1 MRFQDKIAIVT
12 GGSSGM
18 GKELATQ
25 FVAEGGSV
33 VVNGRDEAKIERAI
47 RQIDP
52 SGKRAVAYVGDV
64 ALPATGQA
72 LVKTAFD
79 RFGRLDVLFNNAGI
93 FAPKPFIEVTEAE
106 YDRFLDNILKGT
118 FFTAQAAA
126 RAMKAAGRGGA
137 IVQTGSMWAL
147 QAIGATPSSAYS
159 AAKAGVHALVKNL
172 AIELAPDKIRVNAIA
187 PAVIETPVYDTFL
200 TPEQVKA
207 VLPTFNAFHPLGRNG
222 QVADAAEALL
232 FLASDEASFIT
243 GVVLPVDGGVMAG
256 RQ

>member
-1 MRFQDKIAIVT
+1 MRFQNKVAIVT
-12 GGSSGM
+12 GGASGI
-18 GKELATQ
+18 GKEVATR

-33 VVNGRDEAKIERAI
+33 VINGRNAKKTETAAHE
-47 RQIDP
+47 IDP
-52 SGKRAVAYVGDV
+52 SGKHVAVHVGDV
-64 ALPATGQA
+64 ALPATGEA
-72 LVKTAFD
+72 LVKTAID
-79 RFGRLDVLFNNAGI
+79 RFTRLDVLFNNAGI
-93 FAPKPFIEVTEAE
+93 FAPKPFIEVTEEE
-106 YDRFLDNILKGT
+106 YDRFLNAILKGS

-126 RAMKAAGRGGA
+126 KAMKAAGKGGA

-187 PAVIETPVYDTFL
+187 PAVIETPVFDTFL
-200 TPEQVKA
+200 TSEQVKA
-207 VLPTFNAFHPLGRNG
+207 VLPTFNALHPLGRNG
-222 QVADAAEALL
+222 QAADAAEALL
-232 FLASDEASFIT
+232 FLASDQASFIT